1 MVISRQCAASMHLH
15 CAEPAGCACPVCH
28 NICSVCGQRVMNVIT
43 LPDHPAILADVRGT
57 GACAACYGTLTALLP
72 KGQGCEVCG
81 APQGYRNLRD
91 PAGLYKCQDCHVAA
105 GTAAL
110 WTVSPP

>member
-1 MVISRQCAASMHLH
+1 MCR
-15 CAEPAGCACPVCH
+15 
-28 NICSVCGQRVMNVIT
+28 NIIT
-43 LPDHPAILADVRGT
+43 LPNHPAVTEQYRGA
-57 GACAACYGTLTALLP
+57 GACTTCYRALTVLLP

-81 APQGYRNLRD
+81 GPAGYRNLRD
-91 PAGLYKCQDCHVAA
+91 PAGLYKCHECHVAA